1 MKVHMITV
9 FMALPLFIA
18 AQTRRLED
26 ILDQKIE
33 KVPIYENAD
42 IYLDKVLINMN
53 FDGFGIKNPK
63 VLKLLK
69 GVAIRQIDLV
79 YTDVPKGYDH
89 FYLNKAR
96 LMELRKYLPSAF
108 RDDHIRFRL
117 VSQTGEGYVIE
128 PENLFHGFV
137 IMFEPA
143 YSEAGITSYYKNLDD
158 YAGVEDGKKPGFAI
172 DSTVIK
178 VLSRNK
184 WQEMSIVSDFT
195 GSMMPYIGSLLIWYK
210 LHNKDNRVN
219 HYLFFNDGDTLPDN
233 KKKTGA
239 TGGLYSG
246 KTHHF
251 DTLLNI
257 AKITISN
264 GFGGDAQ
271 ENDVEA
277 LLKAQEECPDCENLV
292 LIADNMAPMRDL
304 ALAGKIKKPVKVI
317 LCGTQYGINLAFL
330 QLAYIT
336 KGSVHTIEQDITRLV
351 NMREGDEIMIGNEIF
366 RIRDGQFQRINK
378 I

>member
-1 MKVHMITV
+1 MKICLILALLV
-9 FMALPLFIA
+9 FSVLVS
-18 AQTRRLED
+18 AQSRRLED
-26 ILDQKIE
+26 ILDQKNE
-33 KVPIYENAD
+33 RVPIYQNSD
-42 IYLDKVLINMN
+42 IHLEKVLINMD
-53 FDGFGIKNPK
+53 FDGFSIKNPK

-108 RDDHIRFRL
+108 RENHIRFRL
-117 VSQTGEGYVIE
+117 VSQTGDGYVVE

-143 YSEAGITSYYKNLDD
+143 YGEAGISYYYKGLDD
-158 YAGVEDGKKPGFAI
+158 YAGVEDGKAPGFTI

-184 WQEMSIVSDFT
+184 WKEMSIVSDFT

-219 HYLFFNDGDTLPDN
+219 HYLFFNDGDTLADSR
-233 KKKTGA
+233 KKTGA

-251 DTLLNI
+251 DSLLNL
-257 AKITISN
+257 AKLTISN

-292 LIADNMAPMRDL
+292 LIADNQAPMRDL
-304 ALAGKIKKPVKVI
+304 KLADKIKKPVKII
-317 LCGTQYGINLAFL
+317 LCGTHYGINLEFL

-351 NMREGDEIMIGNEIF
+351 NMREGDEIMIGYEIF
-366 RIRDGQFQRINK
+366 RIRDGQFIRINK
-378 I
+378 M